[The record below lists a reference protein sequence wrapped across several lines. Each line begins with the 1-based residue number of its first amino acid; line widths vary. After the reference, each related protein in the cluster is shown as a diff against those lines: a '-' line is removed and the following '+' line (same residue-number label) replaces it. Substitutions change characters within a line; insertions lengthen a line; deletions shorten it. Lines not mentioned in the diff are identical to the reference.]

1 MPRIPSKT
9 LSTTLLKGLD
19 VVRAFEGAPSLTL
32 SQIAERTGLDR
43 STARR
48 MALTLVE
55 ARWITQTGRSFALAP
70 HVLRPAGAYLQA
82 GAFGRVV
89 QPVLNAHAETLGG
102 EISLALRD
110 GDQAVYVAHSA
121 RPGARVSLG
130 LTVGSAL
137 PLDTT
142 AIGRVLLGSDQPSQI
157 MRGAYEPGICGL
169 AVPIGP
175 PDAPRAALGTT
186 LPLALPQL
194 EDRLDRALAALQ
206 VAAAELH
213 DIPALGRTDPVRQ

>member
-1 MPRIPSKT
+1 MSKT

-19 VVRAFEGAPSLTL
+19 VLSAFEGASSLTL

-55 ARWITQTGRSFALAP
+55 ARWITQTGRAFALAP

-89 QPVLNAHAETLGG
+89 QPILNAHAETLGG

-110 GDQAVYVAHSA
+110 GDHAVYVAHSA

-130 LTVGSAL
+130 LTVGSTL

-142 AIGRVLLGSDQPSQI
+142 AIGRVLLGGDQPSQV

-169 AVPIGP
+169 AVPVGP
-175 PDAPRAALGTT
+175 THAPQAALGTT

-194 EDRLDRALAALQ
+194 EDRLDTTLATLHM
-206 VAAAELH
+206 AAADLH
-213 DIPALGRTDPVRQ
+213 DMPGLTQPASLRQ

>member
-1 MPRIPSKT
+1 MSKT
-9 LSTTLLKGLD
+9 VSTTLLKGLD
-19 VVRAFEGAPSLTL
+19 VLSAFEGVPSLTL
-32 SQIAERTGLDR
+32 SQIADRTGLDR

-55 ARWITQTGRSFALAP
+55 ARWITQTGRTFALAP
-70 HVLRPAGAYLQA
+70 HALRPAGAYLQA

-89 QPVLNAHAETLGG
+89 QPILNAHAETLGT

-110 GDQAVYVAHSA
+110 GDCAVYVAHSA

-130 LTVGSAL
+130 LTVGSTL

-142 AIGRVLLGSDQPSQI
+142 AIGRVLMGSDQPSQVLH
-157 MRGAYEPGICGL
+157 GAYEPGICGL
-169 AVPIGP
+169 AVPVGP
-175 PDAPRAALGTT
+175 PNTPHAALGTT

-194 EDRLDRALAALQ
+194 EDRLDTALAILQ
-206 VAAAELH
+206 IAAADLPDMPGPSE
-213 DIPALGRTDPVRQ
+213 PASLRQ